1 MRPISSADS
10 RQRAFEALQEELHP
24 SLVDLAQMED
34 ASQPCQVY
42 ARRQQRVD
50 LGARAQLIGMRDAQE
65 RGYTIWHEG
74 LEQRLP
80 PEALHVLRKTGRP
93 MGGADFGASDTQS
106 CFMIDVKTARPR
118 KGQPALPGKG
128 TFSISTSAVAAMKTQ
143 QRLVPAQFFFELIS
157 IQRPLEVP
165 YLVRPYDVETRGR
178 RNGAYW
184 VISATEAVS
193 AETVFGPKV
202 EDPDVALADAA

>member
-1 MRPISSADS
+1 
-10 RQRAFEALQEELHP
+10 
-24 SLVDLAQMED
+24 
-34 ASQPCQVY
+34 
-42 ARRQQRVD
+42 
-50 LGARAQLIGMRDAQE
+50 MRDAQE
-65 RGYTIWHEG
+65 RGFTVWAEG

-80 PEALHVLRKTGRP
+80 PEALYVLRKTGRP

-118 KGQPALPGKG
+118 KGQPALPGMG

-157 IQRPLEVP
+157 IQRPFDVP
-165 YLVRPYDVETRGR
+165 YLVRPYDVEVRGR
-178 RNGAYW
+178 RNGPYW
-184 VISATEAVS
+184 VISATDAVS